1 MAKNIC
7 TIKRA
12 REILGKSASTS
23 MECITKAQVRG
34 LGGDETYLTKYISD
48 DECVNEEDVVKK
60 TMDVLNEL
68 TIISGDINIGIINNP
83 LNYPYIV
90 TPPTRALID
99 LYTGMDGTI
108 MGANFLFKG
117 KLISQELIETQAP
130 GGIANGNIN
139 VVHVTDT
146 TFRLTSSAQLSD
158 KTYFFLQRFKVVVE
172 LNGKQGEFE
181 IECRIR
187 YQWMPNE
194 N

>member
-1 MAKNIC
+1 MTKKLC

-23 MECITKAQVRG
+23 MECITRAQVKA
-34 LGGDETYLTKYISD
+34 LGGDERYLTKYISD
-48 DECVNEEDVVKK
+48 NECVNEEDVVKK

-68 TIISGDINIGIINNP
+68 TIISGEVNVGIINNP
-83 LNYPYIV
+83 LNYPYTI
-90 TPPTRALID
+90 TSPARALID
-99 LYTGMDGTI
+99 LYTGVEGTM

-117 KLISQELIETQAP
+117 KLISQELLETQAP
-130 GGIANGNIN
+130 GGIVNGNIN

-146 TFRLTSSAQLSD
+146 TFRVTASAQLSAD
-158 KTYFFLQRFKVVVE
+158 SYLFLQRFWVVVE

-187 YQWMPNE
+187 YQGMPNE